1 MVIHFR
7 YCSAKMKQNVLIG
20 AKKLF
25 LHAFQIWR
33 FMMFMARSCY
43 YLAMTRD
50 TLNLCTVVRQVATY
64 QVVLTLDTYNLV
76 GRSCKTMI
84 RGIIGRS
91 CKMMKRGRFRRSC
104 KMMMYRIRRSC
115 KMMIRGRIGRSC
127 KTMIRGRI
135 GRSCKT
141 MIRGRI
147 GRSCKMMMCRHVKC
161 IRMNFS
167 YL

>member
-25 LHAFQIWR
+25 LHASQIWR

-50 TLNLCTVVRQVATY
+50 TLNLCTAVRQVATY

-76 GRSCKTMI
+76 GRSCK
-84 RGIIGRS
+84 
-91 CKMMKRGRFRRSC
+91 MMKRGRFRRSC
-104 KMMMYRIRRSC
+104 KMMMCRIRRC
-115 KMMIRGRIGRSC
+115 KMMKRGRIGRSC
-127 KTMIRGRI
+127 KTMIHA
-135 GRSCKT
+135 
-141 MIRGRI
+141 RI
-147 GRSCKMMMCRHVKC
+147 GRSCKMMMCSHVKC
-161 IRMNFS
+161 IRICIIF
-167 YL
+167 